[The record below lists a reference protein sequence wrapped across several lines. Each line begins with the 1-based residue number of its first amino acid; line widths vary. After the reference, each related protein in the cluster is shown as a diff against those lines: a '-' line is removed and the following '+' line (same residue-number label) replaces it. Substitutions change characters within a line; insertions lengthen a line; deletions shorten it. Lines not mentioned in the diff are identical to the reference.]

1 MTITTLKPDTD
12 AQLVDAVRWALSAGE
27 SLEVLGSGSRRG
39 LGRPAR
45 TTHALDLSGLSGIV
59 AYEPEEL
66 VLTARAGTPMA
77 LILPLLA
84 ERSQHLA
91 FEPPDGGTLGG
102 VIACGLAGPRRIS
115 AGSARDHALGMAGV
129 SGRGEAY
136 KGGGKVVKNVT
147 GYDLPKLMAGSFGTL
162 TAFTELTVKVLPAP
176 EDTATLLLFG
186 LGDLAAVDVLDR
198 ALRSPYDVSG
208 AAHLPDGLAARSG
221 VSALARAG
229 GAVTMLRLE
238 GFGPSVA
245 ARVAALREE
254 LRADAVLDAPESR
267 AVWREIRDVGCLGG
281 VGDGGGSGAVPGP
294 LPNPPPPSAGE
305 GADLDA
311 RLTPSPAPA
320 GEGRGGGKGGQGGNG
335 DDSPH
340 LWKLSVPPASGPS
353 VVAAIRRTLA
363 VEAFYDWGGGLV
375 WLTAPPDS
383 VAAIRRAVGAQGHAT
398 LVRAPDEVRAVTAVF
413 QPPPDPLMALTRR
426 VKDSFDP
433 KGVLNPGR
441 LYAGV

>member
-39 LGRPAR
+39 LGRPVRA
-45 TTHALDLSGLSGIV
+45 THALDLSGLSGIV

-77 LILPLLA
+77 AILPLLA
-84 ERSQHLA
+84 ERAQHLA
-91 FEPPDGGTLGG
+91 FEPPEGGTLGG

-115 AGSARDHALGMAGV
+115 AGSARDHTLGMTGV

-208 AAHLPDGLAARSG
+208 AAHLPDGLAARSA

-229 GAVTMLRLE
+229 GAVTLVRLE

-281 VGDGGGSGAVPGP
+281 VGDGGGSGAGRPGP
-294 LPNPPPPSAGE
+294 LPNPPPLARERESGARPDRPPLPPKAGE
-305 GADLDA
+305 GW
-311 RLTPSPAPA
+311 
-320 GEGRGGGKGGQGGNG
+320 GGGNGGQGG
-335 DDSPH
+335 DTPH

-398 LVRAPDEVRAVTAVF
+398 LIRAPDEVRAVTAVF

>member
-1 MTITTLKPDTD
+1 MTITTLKPDTE
-12 AQLVDAVRWALSAGE
+12 AQIVDAVRWALSAGE

-39 LGRPAR
+39 LGRPAP

-77 LILPLLA
+77 AILPLLA

-208 AAHLPDGLAARSG
+208 AAHLPDGLAARSA

-229 GAVTMLRLE
+229 GAVTLVRLE

-281 VGDGGGSGAVPGP
+281 VGDGGQ
-294 LPNPPPPSAGE
+294 
-305 GADLDA
+305 
-311 RLTPSPAPA
+311 
-320 GEGRGGGKGGQGGNG
+320 GGQGGNG
-335 DDSPH
+335 GDTPH

-363 VEAFYDWGGGLV
+363 VEAYYDWGGGLV

-413 QPPPDPLMALTRR
+413 QPPSDPLMALTRR

>member
-12 AQLVDAVRWALSAGE
+12 AQVADAVRWALSAGE

-39 LGRPAR
+39 LGRPLR

-91 FEPPDGGTLGG
+91 FEPPEGGTLGG

-229 GAVTMLRLE
+229 GAVTLVRLE

-245 ARVAALREE
+245 ARVAALRAE

-281 VGDGGGSGAVPGP
+281 VGDGGGSGAGRPGP
-294 LPNPPPPSAGE
+294 LPNPPPPLAGE

-320 GEGRGGGKGGQGGNG
+320 GEGWGGGIGGKGG
-335 DDSPH
+335 DAPH

-383 VAAIRRAVGAQGHAT
+383 AAAIRRAVGAQGHAT

>member
-12 AQLVDAVRWALSAGE
+12 AQVADAVRWALSAGE

-39 LGRPAR
+39 LGRPLR

-267 AVWREIRDVGCLGG
+267 AAWREIRDVGCLGG
-281 VGDGGGSGAVPGP
+281 VGDGGGSGAGP
-294 LPNPPPPSAGE
+294 HPNPPPLGGGGDGVLRGGE
-305 GADLDA
+305 RADEAFPLP
-311 RLTPSPAPA
+311 RPA
-320 GEGRGGGKGGQGGNG
+320 GEGRGGGNG
-335 DDSPH
+335 DDAPH

>member
-12 AQLVDAVRWALSAGE
+12 AQVVDAVRWALSAGE

-39 LGRPAR
+39 LGRPLR

-84 ERSQHLA
+84 ERAQHLA

-186 LGDLAAVDVLDR
+186 LGDSAAVDVLDR

-208 AAHLPDGLAARSG
+208 AAHLPDGLAARST

-267 AVWREIRDVGCLGG
+267 AAWREIRDVGCLGG
-281 VGDGGGSGAVPGP
+281 VG
-294 LPNPPPPSAGE
+294 E
-305 GADLDA
+305 
-311 RLTPSPAPA
+311 
-320 GEGRGGGKGGQGGNG
+320 GQGGG
-335 DDSPH
+335 DAGGGDAPH

-363 VEAFYDWGGGLV
+363 VEAYYDWGGGLV

-383 VAAIRRAVGAQGHAT
+383 AAAIRRAVGAQGHAT